1 LHERREKNAFLARH
15 VRPIVR
21 ATSADQAGSRR
32 CALRT
37 ICVVN
42 QKGGSG
48 KTATTVSVAA
58 ALGEQGLRALVIDLD
73 PQASATR
80 WLGAAD
86 DRRDLLD
93 AFLNESGFA
102 DLVVQTQVPGVD
114 LIPGSTWL
122 AQLER
127 NLAGEAGAEMIFQR
141 GLMTLEKRW
150 DAVLV
155 DCPPSLGFLV
165 VSALTACREVLVPLE
180 SPEAL
185 DGLKDLLKTIG
196 KVRER
201 LNPGLSPPRVLL
213 CRVASQTNLWRELAT
228 GLRQRLGDA
237 VLKACV
243 HDTIKVKESYSHRR
257 PITLYAPSSIAAAD
271 YRKVAT
277 ELFPWPVPG
286 PTTAEHGKRR
296 TGTPAQVRA

>member
-1 LHERREKNAFLARH
+1 M
-15 VRPIVR
+15 
-21 ATSADQAGSRR
+21 
-32 CALRT
+32 RT

-42 QKGGSG
+42 QKGGSC

-86 DRRDLLD
+86 DHRGLLD
-93 AFLNESGFA
+93 AFLNDGSFA
-102 DLVVQTQVPGVD
+102 ELVSQTKVQGVD
-114 LIPGSTWL
+114 LIPGSNWL

-127 NLAGEAGAEMIFQR
+127 NLAGEAGAEMIFRR
-141 GLMTLEKRW
+141 GLASLGERW

-155 DCPPSLGFLV
+155 DCPPSLGFIV

-185 DGLKDLLKTIG
+185 DGLKDLLKTISR
-196 KVRER
+196 VRER
-201 LNPGLSPPRVLL
+201 LNPGLSTPRVLL
-213 CRVASQTNLWRELAT
+213 CRVSSQTNLWREMKT

-237 VLKACV
+237 VLQACV

-257 PITLYAPSSIAAAD
+257 PITLYAPGSIAALD

-277 ELFPWPVPG
+277 ELFPWPMPG
-286 PTTAEHGKRR
+286 STTAVRVDGR
-296 TGTPAQVRA
+296 TGATSQVRA